1 MGINAINVVGNQV
14 FDLVSIK
21 TYDKCIKPSFITSRL
36 GAIGTF
42 SLDGGSWS
50 DKSVTD

>member
-1 MGINAINVVGNQV
+1 MGTNVINKVGSQV

-36 GAIGTF
+36 GAVDIF
-42 SLDGGSWS
+42 CLDGGSWS